1 MSNFYYIKIFAIFL
15 QFTRPSSIA
24 NAFLPFAIQNCKA
37 NLHPTYLI
45 SPAHSVTGGIG
56 KSQAAMATPVFIKV
70 LLTVMVI
77 GAFANACGGGCFCPA
92 NKRIPCPAGF
102 CPGRDGRSKSLP
114 SRLRVDI
121 TTVEEDS
128 GSQAMKGTRY

>member
-1 MSNFYYIKIFAIFL
+1 MFLAGNCFSLEQLKVLDIIYFYSLKL
-15 QFTRPSSIA
+15 NTLSLDPELELESL
-24 NAFLPFAIQNCKA
+24 NKP
-37 NLHPTYLI
+37 
-45 SPAHSVTGGIG
+45 
-56 KSQAAMATPVFIKV
+56 AMATPVFIKV

-128 GSQAMKGTRY
+128 GSQGMKGTRY